1 MESEE
6 ESSSSESEVSSA
18 TEVST
23 DSEFAREE
31 SAPAPSPPAI
41 LVTEAPPPA
50 PPPHP
55 NDYPL
60 SRARSAGGLATK
72 RALELKR
79 RYLLG
84 GPSPPAVRKSDST
97 SQIDTKFEAFRSN
110 ITEFQKMLNPAPSQP
125 TISCRVADDKKPPMP
140 DIIKNLM
147 TDAPVDLLTKAD
159 SSILKGYISEK
170 SEPISEEKKNPELES
185 DSLSDDSSHTE
196 TAPKSVPRV
205 EVHDEG
211 GELIQL
217 DSLIMVSENNE
228 KGSGTA
234 TATGPTVL
242 AAESESSE
250 SGRDATTLALTETE
264 LSDWAAEGAFEDCAF
279 EKEERKRSKNPRT
292 LSGPKLIHDAKNIAA
307 VASHVCG
314 RTSPEPIV
322 FSNAL
327 EHFEFADE
335 GEQDPSIET
344 PSTPRNEGYME
355 LVDDEYSPGND
366 RSMNFIERSFSETVM
381 RPCSLEPLSN
391 TEIVHTIPKEI
402 EEQYTEK
409 DDTEQTIQQI
419 ENESDSKSSTDT
431 KITDKTSGSNSKLSD
446 DRITDVTS
454 DSKLELNGLEPSIE
468 SLSITEVSPPSHAF
482 TNKTTTE
489 AESFDDISPPMV
501 PDTPTSKTNSI
512 FSNISLPPSALASV
526 SGASSI
532 RLYSPAICR
541 SASETFNR
549 SASRSTDSPTRSFEL
564 SVSVTLSSGS
574 VSPISPIPPRDTMEK
589 VQELKRERDE
599 QTEVVRRLVLER
611 LGSGPRVPRKTTRRT
626 RISPS
631 SVAPPPVPPPPV
643 LPEPPAPPPPPR
655 PAPPLLSMPVTP
667 SFSDPELAR
676 ERRRNSIMKSISNYL
691 NRHLGPRHKVSFP
704 FI

>member
-1 MESEE
+1 MSSQFPWCILQCDVAQVESEE
-6 ESSSSESEVSSA
+6 ESSSSESDVSSA

-31 SAPAPSPPAI
+31 AAPAASPPAI

-55 NDYPL
+55 TEYPL

-84 GPSPPAVRKSDST
+84 EPSPPAVRKSGST
-97 SQIDTKFEAFRSN
+97 SRIDTKFEAFRSN

-125 TISCRVADDKKPPMP
+125 IIACQVTDDKKPPMP

-147 TDAPVDLLTKAD
+147 TAAPVDLLTKVD

-170 SEPISEEKKNPELES
+170 SEPISEAKKDPELES
-185 DSLSDDSSHTE
+185 DSLSDNSSHTE

-217 DSLIMVSENNE
+217 DSLIVVSEEND
-228 KGSGTA
+228 KASGPATA
-234 TATGPTVL
+234 TAPTVL

-264 LSDWAAEGAFEDCAF
+264 LSDWAAEGALDDCAF
-279 EKEERKRSKNPRT
+279 EREERKRSKNPRT

-335 GEQDPSIET
+335 GEQDPSIGT

-355 LVDDEYSPGND
+355 LIDDEFEYSPGND

-381 RPCSLEPLSN
+381 RPCSQEPISH

-402 EEQYTEK
+402 EEQYIDRDGK
-409 DDTEQTIQQI
+409 EQSRQKHD
-419 ENESDSKSSTDT
+419 NESTSKSSS
-431 KITDKTSGSNSKLSD
+431 DKTSKLSD
-446 DRITDVTS
+446 DRITDVTP

-489 AESFDDISPPMV
+489 SESFDDISPPLV

-512 FSNISLPPSALASV
+512 FSNISLTPSALAST

-549 SASRSTDSPTRSFEL
+549 STSRSTDSPTRSFEL

-574 VSPISPIPPRDTMEK
+574 VSPISPHTAPRYN
-589 VQELKRERDE
+589 
-599 QTEVVRRLVLER
+599 
-611 LGSGPRVPRKTTRRT
+611 RKSAGDKTRARRT
-626 RISPS
+626 DRS
-631 SVAPPPVPPPPV
+631 
-643 LPEPPAPPPPPR
+643 
-655 PAPPLLSMPVTP
+655 
-667 SFSDPELAR
+667 
-676 ERRRNSIMKSISNYL
+676 
-691 NRHLGPRHKVSFP
+691 G
-704 FI
+704 